1 LLKNNIK
8 NDFNDRI
15 SGKALE
21 HIQMCVLQ
29 CLTDSND
36 TVRHTAGS
44 FISDFFS
51 MKGLEK
57 WPNLLPSLIQVLGS
71 SQSLTA
77 QEGVMSALLKICEDS
92 NGELEKEKYGRP
104 LNTLV
109 PIFIKFLEHPDE
121 IIRKHAFSCILV
133 FLDSRD
139 EEVPNAIIVNMDSL
153 LQRIFKLAL
162 DKSLSIRRRVCA
174 AFTYL
179 LKIPEY
185 LDKDMK
191 SIFEYILVCSTE
203 KDEQLCLEATEFW
216 SHLTESDYFDNY
228 AKLLANYLPKFFFL
242 FLTQR
247 LIPILISNMV
257 FSEMDR
263 VTYEEDSQK
272 PDRDQDINPKNF
284 FSHPKNHS
292 GHQSIVSINDSDSE
306 GDDEEND
313 QWDDSGDD
321 WTLRKS
327 SSLTLDNIANYYKDA
342 ILELTL
348 PVIQQKMD
356 MKQEWYIRESS
367 ILALGAIS
375 EGCRSGMEKYL
386 PELIPYLLTVL
397 NDPKPLVRCITC
409 WTIGRY
415 SAWIVAQKSSNIFQ
429 GVLKG
434 ILERMMDSNKKV
446 QESSCSTFIGL
457 IEMGRKEIYPFIFP
471 CLQAIS
477 KSFSYYS
484 VSFPLLTF
492 LEKEYFEFVRF
503 IDDSL

>member
-1 LLKNNIK
+1 
-8 NDFNDRI
+8 
-15 SGKALE
+15 
-21 HIQMCVLQ
+21 
-29 CLTDSND
+29 
-36 TVRHTAGS
+36 
-44 FISDFFS
+44 
-51 MKGLEK
+51 
-57 WPNLLPSLIQVLGS
+57 
-71 SQSLTA
+71 
-77 QEGVMSALLKICEDS
+77 
-92 NGELEKEKYGRP
+92 
-104 LNTLV
+104 
-109 PIFIKFLEHPDE
+109 
-121 IIRKHAFSCILV
+121 
-133 FLDSRD
+133 
-139 EEVPNAIIVNMDSL
+139 
-153 LQRIFKLAL
+153 
-162 DKSLSIRRRVCA
+162 
-174 AFTYL
+174 
-179 LKIPEY
+179 
-185 LDKDMK
+185 
-191 SIFEYILVCSTE
+191 
-203 KDEQLCLEATEFW
+203 
-216 SHLTESDYFDNY
+216 
-228 AKLLANYLPKFFFL
+228 
-242 FLTQR
+242 
-247 LIPILISNMV
+247 MV

-292 GHQSIVSINDSDSE
+292 GHQSSVSINDSDSE

-327 SSLTLDNIANYYKDA
+327 SSLTLDNIANYYKDV

-415 SAWIVAQKSSNIFQ
+415 SAWIVAQKSSNIFPS
-429 GVLKG
+429 VLKG
-434 ILERMMDSNKKV
+434 ILEKMMDSNKKV

-484 VSFPLLTF
+484 VLF
-492 LEKEYFEFVRF
+492 LFFNIFRKKIF
-503 IDDSL
+503 